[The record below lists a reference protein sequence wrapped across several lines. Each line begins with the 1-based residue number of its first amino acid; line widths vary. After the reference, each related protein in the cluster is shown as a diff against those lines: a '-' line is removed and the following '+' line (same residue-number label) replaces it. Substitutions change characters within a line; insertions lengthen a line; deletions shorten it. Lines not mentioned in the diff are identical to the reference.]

1 MENVRK
7 PRDIKIVKTGRG
19 RSYLMSESNCHTR
32 KWFLENL
39 LIITINERKVRMNQ
53 SIQVCQ
59 FRIKA
64 KKNQNRKKNKQTNK
78 KKTKKKM
85 SISMIKKTKNSAKTI
100 LTDMDRFIVL
110 EKPEDLLCRSCR
122 RKDLM
127 YQSIKSIYQY
137 TSGKTKLSD

>member
-7 PRDIKIVKTGRG
+7 PRDIKIVKTDRG

-39 LIITINERKVRMNQ
+39 LIITINTRKVRMNQ

-64 KKNQNRKKNKQTNK
+64 KKKNKANKQTK
-78 KKTKKKM
+78 KQTIKKQKKM
-85 SISMIKKTKNSAKTI
+85 SISMIQKTKNSAKTA
-100 LTDMDRFIVL
+100 LTDMGRFIIL
-110 EKPEDLLCRSCR
+110 EKPEDFLCRSCR
-122 RKDLM
+122 RKDLI

-137 TSGKTKLSD
+137 TSGRTKLSD